1 MAMLEAR
8 PYRPFKSSE
17 EYLEAMK
24 EDLAEWLSTLYPELS
39 INAENF
45 MDRLDT
51 GVALCKHANYVRQAA
66 EDYLARRQA
75 RNKSMTRSMTSGLA
89 GPILAL
95 GNVHY
100 LPAAKSGTFF
110 ARDNVSNFITWC
122 RKSLKIIECLLFETD
137 DLIMRKNEK
146 HVILCLL
153 EVARRGAKFGM
164 LAPMLVQM
172 ERQIDRE
179 IAADN
184 KANGVGSS
192 ESGTQTEAINSGHSM
207 ATTTTI
213 TTTTV
218 ETDLYDDS
226 DDSETEDD
234 GDENPVLMYGPQPQI
249 ITNDLK
255 SLDEMVRDLV
265 EKCTCP
271 SQFPMVRVSEGKYRI
286 GDTKVLIFV
295 RILRSHVMVRV
306 GGGWDTL
313 SHYLD
318 KHDPCRCRAQH
329 RSSVAARLVP
339 RQSPNHNP
347 SNGIELHKA
356 QVIFE
361 RSPPAARRVFNSP
374 NCNGGSGTVSGMGG
388 GSTAAGA
395 GVVGVAPPPP
405 LQNGHS
411 LSPNSGKYRSRSP
424 TPQRKFLNQQTNGGG
439 GGIGGS
445 ASSATGS
452 SQTAVSTEASS
463 GQLLGSSS
471 LARRSMS
478 PSPRRL
484 IDMRKKQSSLDSYS
498 SGPKS
503 LPGYS
508 CSLEE
513 ANGGGGAAVGS
524 AIGSTGSGT
533 GAEQGG
539 ANKFE
544 NISDNGSEISDEGYR
559 SLGVIQS
566 GAQKRESLHS
576 QASIEDAESN
586 ARLDQTS
593 SDSQISPSD
602 EPAEKTAVDI
612 LEEEDLGSQDREE
625 EHEDYS
631 VCDGP
636 QSLPAILSGAHKLND
651 KFEQSG
657 IFITDDEI
665 TVDMVPKAEDQS
677 VTPAPGI
684 PTPNLSK
691 IPRSP
696 LAQRRRRSIDNST
709 CGGAGGS
716 LQDLSSRSGLPA
728 PAAFSRKQPVYRSV
742 RTRHSTGA
750 TPTPVAPP
758 RSRQAT
764 QLPMVRD
771 VTNTWSGRA
780 TGAPKRR
787 PPCTADTFVAPTNGQ
802 AAGSGSGS
810 GSGPFERN
818 GKGRSSQILYDSNG
832 RRVRSG
838 APGCTSS
845 LTTSPVKN
853 HASSP
858 LAQQLLEAASSAKND
873 AQILEKM
880 KSLLSRYAAGNQ
892 AKAGTAAAGSGAGPA
907 ANKINSNGKKTPVY
921 EDFTTAWVHSNGNLE
936 RSESCSPP
944 AKARSKRSSA
954 ASSCES
960 NNSNAGTGGAG
971 AGGAGSS
978 SVVSPRR
985 ERGMS
990 KIPAPVRHHTELY

>member
-24 EDLAEWLSTLYPELS
+24 EDLAEWLSTLYPDLN

-75 RNKSMTRSMTSGLA
+75 RNKSMTRSMTSGSA
-89 GPILAL
+89 GPILAM

-110 ARDNVSNFITWC
+110 SRDNVSNFITWC

-184 KANGVGSS
+184 KANGIGC
-192 ESGTQTEAINSGHSM
+192 GTQTDNADATGTQTDIGINTDNV
-207 ATTTTI
+207 AT
-213 TTTTV
+213 
-218 ETDLYDDS
+218 ETDMFDS
-226 DDSETEDD
+226 DSENEDD
-234 GDENPVLMYGPQPQI
+234 EDNSPMLMYGPQPQI

-313 SHYLD
+313 AHYLD
-318 KHDPCRCRAQH
+318 KHDPCRCKAQH

-339 RQSPNHNP
+339 RTTNQTNG
-347 SNGIELHKA
+347 GIELHKA
-356 QVIFE
+356 QVIYE
-361 RSPPAARRVFNSP
+361 RSPPSTRKIISNFNNQAAGNGFATSSP
-374 NCNGGSGTVSGMGG
+374 NSNNNSY
-388 GSTAAGA
+388 
-395 GVVGVAPPPP
+395 
-405 LQNGHS
+405 N
-411 LSPNSGKYRSRSP
+411 LSPNFGSNNKQTSRSP
-424 TPQRKFLNQQTNGGG
+424 TPQRKFFNHHNTANATDGAVGEKLLTANGTNG
-439 GGIGGS
+439 
-445 ASSATGS
+445 T
-452 SQTAVSTEASS
+452 STLSPS
-463 GQLLGSSS
+463 TN

-484 IDMRKKQSSLDSYS
+484 MDMRKKQSSLDSS
-498 SGPKS
+498 NGSGPKS
-503 LPGYS
+503 LPI
-508 CSLEE
+508 CSETAGNHIQFDGLNYTAGQAENGTTTQVGAGNTDAS
-513 ANGGGGAAVGS
+513 ANG
-524 AIGSTGSGT
+524 IN
-533 GAEQGG
+533 
-539 ANKFE
+539 NKFE

-566 GAQKRESLHS
+566 NAQKRESLHS
-576 QASIEDAESN
+576 QASVEDAESN

-593 SDSQISPSD
+593 SDSQLSPVDDLTISN
-602 EPAEKTAVDI
+602 KAVDI
-612 LEEEDLGSQDREE
+612 LGSDFNSTPIELNI
-625 EHEDYS
+625 DA
-631 VCDGP
+631 GP
-636 QSLPAILSGAHKLND
+636 QSLPAVLTTPAQNFTQMNLADS
-651 KFEQSG
+651 FEQSG

-665 TVDMVPKAEDQS
+665 TVDVANATGLRKTGFANKIFGGDDVTDNSVPTNKEPKDNNAS
-677 VTPAPGI
+677 KS
-684 PTPNLSK
+684 SK

-696 LAQRRRRSIDNST
+696 VAPRRRSLDNSN
-709 CGGAGGS
+709 CSSAS
-716 LQDLSSRSGLPA
+716 MQDISTRTGLPV
-728 PAAFSRKQPVYRSV
+728 FNRKQPVYRSV
-742 RTRHSTGA
+742 RRPATEINRNSDNVSAAAATRKST
-750 TPTPVAPP
+750 TPPV
-758 RSRQAT
+758 RE
-764 QLPMVRD
+764 

-780 TGAPKRR
+780 AAGKKR
-787 PPCTADTFVAPTNGQ
+787 PTLNADTFTAHNG
-802 AAGSGSGS
+802 AATPSSGNA
-810 GSGPFERN
+810 FERN
-818 GKGRSSQILYDSNG
+818 TRTRSSQILYDSNG
-832 RRVRSG
+832 RRVR
-838 APGCTSS
+838 GCTAS

-853 HASSP
+853 YNTSP

-880 KSLLSRYAAGNQ
+880 KVLLSRYSSN
-892 AKAGTAAAGSGAGPA
+892 SNAGPNNSVTSA
-907 ANKINSNGKKTPVY
+907 RATAGGNSNNKKPVY
-921 EDFTTAWVHSNGNLE
+921 EDFTSAWVHSNGNLE
-936 RSESCSPP
+936 RSNSCSPP
-944 AKARSKRSSA
+944 TKSLSKRSSA
-954 ASSCES
+954 ASSTES
-960 NNSNAGTGGAG
+960 TQSREVA
-971 AGGAGSS
+971 
-978 SVVSPRR
+978 SVIVSPRR
-985 ERGMS
+985 DRGLS
-990 KIPAPVRHHTELY
+990 KIPAPTRQHTELY

>member
-39 INAENF
+39 INADNF

-179 IAADN
+179 IAADI
-184 KANGVGSS
+184 KANGANSS
-192 ESGTQTEAINSGHSM
+192 ENGTQTEAINSGNSM
-207 ATTTTI
+207 ATTTTTTTI
-213 TTTTV
+213 TTTTTV
-218 ETDLYDDS
+218 GSETDLYDDS
-226 DDSETEDD
+226 DDSENEDD
-234 GDENPVLMYGPQPQI
+234 GDENPMLMYGPQPQI

-361 RSPPAARRVFNSP
+361 RSPPTARRVFNTV
-374 NCNGGSGTVSGMGG
+374 NAGNNGGTGSGPTSTATGSGT
-388 GSTAAGA
+388 
-395 GVVGVAPPPP
+395 GVVPPPP
-405 LQNGHS
+405 PPQNGHS

-424 TPQRKFLNQQTNGGG
+424 TPQRKFLNQTQAPNGGG
-439 GGIGGS
+439 GGGS
-445 ASSATGS
+445 G
-452 SQTAVSTEASS
+452 TAVTSD
-463 GQLLGSSS
+463 QLLGGSPS

-503 LPGYS
+503 LPVGYS

-513 ANGGGGAAVGS
+513 ATGPNGGSAAVSSLGGSGGGG
-524 AIGSTGSGT
+524 
-533 GAEQGG
+533 EQ
-539 ANKFE
+539 NKFE

-576 QASIEDAESN
+576 QASIEDAETN

-593 SDSQISPSD
+593 SDSQISPSE
-602 EPAEKTAVDI
+602 EPAEKASVD
-612 LEEEDLGSQDREE
+612 LLQEE
-625 EHEDYS
+625 EHQELLNDQEEDYS

-636 QSLPAILSGAHKLND
+636 QSLPAILSSHKMSNNNN

-657 IFITDDEI
+657 VFITDDEI
-665 TVDMVPKAEDQS
+665 TVDMAKTNQEEHDHEQHPP
-677 VTPAPGI
+677 PAAAA
-684 PTPNLSK
+684 LSK

-716 LQDLSSRSGLPA
+716 LQDLSSRSSGLPA
-728 PAAFSRKQPVYRSV
+728 LTLAPAFGRKQPVYRSM
-742 RTRHSTGA
+742 RTRSSQPA
-750 TPTPVAPP
+750 AAPTAPP
-758 RSRQAT
+758 RTRQTTT
-764 QLPMVRD
+764 QLPMVKD
-771 VTNTWSGRA
+771 ATNTWSGRGA
-780 TGAPKRR
+780 AAGAPKRR
-787 PPCTADTFVAPTNGQ
+787 PTCTPDTFVAPNG
-802 AAGSGSGS
+802 GT
-810 GSGPFERN
+810 FERN

-838 APGCTSS
+838 AGCSSS

-892 AKAGTAAAGSGAGPA
+892 AKQGSVAG
-907 ANKINSNGKKTPVY
+907 KVNGKKTPVY
-921 EDFTTAWVHSNGNLE
+921 EDFTTAWVHSSGNLE

-960 NNSNAGTGGAG
+960 NHSGGGAG
-971 AGGAGSS
+971 AGAGSAAGAS

-990 KIPAPVRHHTELY
+990 KIPAPVRQHTELY